1 MLPASGEET
10 VGGWRIRALE
20 QPSPAVLDGGPFDAC
35 LDRDALGGAL
45 AVRTRRRG
53 DRFQPLGVGSSEN
66 GRKQTTTKLQDFLVD
81 QRVPRSWRDQVPL
94 VVSPR
99 GIAWVVGW
107 RIAHWARITPQTRR
121 ALLLEFTP
129 VERPH
134 RSHVE
139 EAP

>member
-1 MLPASGEET
+1 M
-10 VGGWRIRALE
+10 
-20 QPSPAVLDGGPFDAC
+20 
-35 LDRDALGGAL
+35 
-45 AVRTRRRG
+45 RTRRRG
-53 DRFQPLGVGSSEN
+53 DRFQPLGVGTSEN
-66 GRKQTTTKLQDFLVD
+66 GRGETTTKLQDFLVD

-107 RIAHWARITPQTRR
+107 RIAHWARVTPQTRR
-121 ALLLEFTP
+121 ALRLEFTP
-129 VERPH
+129 VEQSS